1 MARFD
6 VFRAR
11 NSALLLLDLQSGL
24 LDLLPTRVVAPLL
37 PISEMSWTIGRLNP
51 RFEIDGEVYVLAIQ
65 RLAAIQSNE
74 LGPHFT
80 NLSKHSDE
88 ITAATDFLFQGF

>member
-11 NSALLLLDLQSGL
+11 DSALLLLDLQSGL

-37 PISEMSWTIGRLNP
+37 PIDEMSWAIGKLNP
-51 RFEIDGEVYVLAIQ
+51 RFEIDGVVYVLATQ

-74 LGPHFT
+74 LGIYVT
-80 NLSKHSDE
+80 NLSHHSDE

>member
-6 VFRAR
+6 VFRVR
-11 NSALLLLDLQSGL
+11 NSALLLLDLQSGM
-24 LDLLPTRVVAPLL
+24 LDTLPTRVVAPLL
-37 PISEMSWTIGRLNP
+37 PISEMSWVIGKLNP
-51 RFEIDGEVYVLAIQ
+51 RFEIDGEVYVLAVQ

-74 LGPHFT
+74 LGTHIT
-80 NLSKHSDE
+80 NLSHHSDE

>member
-11 NSALLLLDLQSGL
+11 NSQLLLLDLQSGL
-24 LDLLPTRVVAPLL
+24 LDILPTRVVAPLL
-37 PISEMSWTIGRLNP
+37 TLEEMSWAVGRLNP
-51 RFEIDGEVYVLAIQ
+51 RFDIDGEIHVLAIH

-74 LGPHFT
+74 LGTHVT
-80 NLSKHSDE
+80 NLAHYSDE